1 MAGKKYSSD
10 TNHVLKLAGGAKGS
24 SYVELP
30 NNLYEGINEKTGLTW
45 SFWMKPDSD
54 IASYSRLFSSADS
67 QNKNEFAFAPHSS
80 DSVWNLIFDDN
91 SSYRHIFN
99 TEPEK
104 NAWNLVTITVSAD
117 EVKFYVN
124 GALAES
130 TCGGGDSQVLTSR
143 LSSISSLVNNALGK
157 TC

>member
-1 MAGKKYSSD
+1 MKRTLRRILAGVLSAALVIPMCSTGTSGSTAEAAEVLQPVYQWNFETMEGETVENAGTASQGSALLKGTAKVDPAVVEMAGKKYSSD

-67 QNKNEFAFAPHSS
+67 QNKN
-80 DSVWNLIFDDN
+80 
-91 SSYRHIFN
+91 
-99 TEPEK
+99 
-104 NAWNLVTITVSAD
+104 
-117 EVKFYVN
+117 
-124 GALAES
+124 
-130 TCGGGDSQVLTSR
+130 
-143 LSSISSLVNNALGK
+143 
-157 TC
+157 